1 MLKMRVWIHSFPL
14 VFLETT
20 QDSVCNHVHFIFFTT
35 AFNYVCPLK
44 HICSE
49 VFYFAFIN
57 LFFCTPGIYTEHIS
71 SVCVY
76 LFILMCF
83 HVLIWLVKNC
93 SLPI

>member
-1 MLKMRVWIHSFPL
+1 MLKMRVWIHSL
-14 VFLETT
+14 ALAFLETM

-57 LFFCTPGIYTEHIS
+57 LIFVHQKYTQNIYLVY
-71 SVCVY
+71 VCIC
-76 LFILMCF
+76 LF
-83 HVLIWLVKNC
+83 
-93 SLPI
+93 